1 MSNLL
6 QSKRF
11 VLRKNLI
18 GKNTNIEVSFK
29 NGKSVTYSHDKAFE
43 IMKPALE
50 AMNCWE
56 KYKSYTATNNVPKAI
71 RETEAIIDSSE
82 PEVETTTDE
91 VVETEV
97 EETEL
102 ETATPEVAF

>member
-11 VLRKNLI
+11 VVRQSLI
-18 GKNTNIEVSFK
+18 GKNTNVEVTFK
-29 NGKSVTYSHDKAFE
+29 SGKTVTYSHDKAFE

-56 KYKSYTATNNVPKAI
+56 KYKSYTATNNIPKVL
-71 RETEAIIDSSE
+71 RDTDAIISSE
-82 PEVETTTDE
+82 DNTV
-91 VVETEV
+91 EV
-97 EETEL
+97 EEV